1 MTTVERHMMGLAIIT
16 LANVSA
22 AFAALKTFEARL
34 WAEAQKAHI
43 EAPQKQQRSPYESP
57 MEYRMAHHGACCD
70 TDVAYVLT
78 LDRVKILSE

>member
-43 EAPQKQQRSPYESP
+43 EAPQKQQRLPYEPSV
-57 MEYRMAHHGACCD
+57 EYSLAHRVACCD
-70 TDVAYVLT
+70 TGAAYVLT